1 MLFWVYGSHA
11 DEAYSSQYGSDKGLA
26 YALSFMALELIF
38 SRIAPQKTK
47 CSVSLVYHVVD
58 VVVPVQSCCMVLPR
72 YLVLETES
80 RVWPYNS
87 YE

>member
-26 YALSFMALELIF
+26 YAALSFMALELIF
-38 SRIAPQKTK
+38 IRIAPQKTK

-58 VVVPVQSCCMVLPR
+58 VVVPLHILLYGDAKILGAGNGVKGVAAQLA
-72 YLVLETES
+72 
-80 RVWPYNS
+80 
-87 YE
+87 

>member
-58 VVVPVQSCCMVLPR
+58 VVVPVHILLYGDANILGAGNGVKGVAVQ
-72 YLVLETES
+72 LV
-80 RVWPYNS
+80 N
-87 YE
+87 

>member
-1 MLFWVYGSHA
+1 MGPMLMKHIQVNL
-11 DEAYSSQYGSDKGLA
+11 GSDKGLA

-58 VVVPVQSCCMVLPR
+58 VVDPLHILLYGCLLYTSDAADER
-72 YLVLETES
+72 
-80 RVWPYNS
+80 
-87 YE
+87 